1 MKTQRFR
8 EYVAKNWWKQEGM
21 GNEHTM
27 IANNHL
33 CMAVRTNHNVILRG
47 QTGFDFE
54 GNMHDLD
61 DVVAQTKTACACLKQ
76 LIREAGGDPADI
88 CKITL
93 YFAERSFVKQAMP
106 VVDEAFKDICPSKSM
121 LITKLAL
128 PEVLMEIDAD
138 VVVE

>member
-8 EYVAKNWWKQEGM
+8 EYVAGNWWKQDGM

-27 IANNHL
+27 IVNNHL
-33 CMAVRTNHNVILRG
+33 CMAVRTNHHVILRG

-54 GNMHDLD
+54 GAMHGID
-61 DVVAQTKTACACLKQ
+61 DVVEQTENACKCIKQ
-76 LIREAGGDPADI
+76 LIIEAGGKTEDI

-93 YFAERSFVKQAMP
+93 YFTDRSFVEKAMP
-106 VVDEAFKDICPSKSM
+106 VVDREFKDIKPCLSLM
-121 LITKLAL
+121 ITQLAL